1 MEENVNQTEKEMAE
15 NEKQNQT
22 GKEVA
27 ENEKQNQTGK
37 EVAENANLEQTE
49 TIRGLTAQQVEERK
63 EKGLWNKKAES
74 ATKTTK
80 EIVKSNVFTYFNLI
94 FLVIAL
100 LLIGVGAFRDL
111 TFLPI
116 IVANTL
122 IGIVQEI
129 RSKKVLDDL
138 SILNSPKT
146 RVIREGSKKEIPAEE
161 LVMDDIVE
169 LSAGG
174 QIPADAVVLEGQ
186 LNVNES
192 LLTGEADEIVKKN
205 GDELLSGSFV
215 VSGSCLAQLTKVGEE
230 SYISKLTHRATQTK
244 EGEQSEMIRSLNRL
258 VQAVG
263 IVIIPIGVVLFIQQ
277 FVYAGTPLRDSV
289 TSMVAAII
297 GMIPEG
303 LYLLASVAMAV
314 SAMRLAK
321 QQVLIHDM
329 KCIETLARVDV
340 LCVDKTGTITVPDME
355 VDTFVLTEDL
365 MKTVP
370 DGDDG
375 TRVYVDAG
383 DREEQE
389 QKYRQVNMNADN
401 ATMEAVKAYF
411 KTGNTVNIKK
421 ADKVFAFSSKTKY
434 SGIISEGKSYVI
446 GAPEFVLREDY
457 AEYKDRI
464 EAYSEK
470 GYRVLVYGR
479 YEGILD
485 GQQLTEKVLPIAFI
499 MLTNAI
505 REGAKETFSY
515 FTERGVEIKVISGD
529 NPKTVAEIAEK
540 AGICGADN
548 YVDASTLTTDE
559 SIAQAVAKYQIFGR
573 VTPDQKLKFVEALK
587 AQGRTV
593 AMTGDGVNDVLALK
607 DADCSI
613 AMASGSEAASQV
625 AQLVLLDNDFSR
637 MPSVVMEGRRVVN
650 NIQRSAS
657 LYLVKNIFSML
668 LAVFSMISM
677 INYPLEPS
685 QISLISMFTIGIPS
699 FVLALEPNKDRI
711 QGHFMTNVLLKALPA
726 GLTDFFAVSSL
737 VLFCQVFGVN
747 EEDISTSCTILVA
760 IVGFMILYQIA
771 KPMTAGHRVLMVGM
785 VAGWLFCMI
794 FVSHLFAIRDISGQ
808 CMMLTAV
815 FTVAA
820 ESILR
825 YLSKFVEWMRESLL
839 VLKKKIHQAT
849 A

>member
-15 NEKQNQT
+15 NEKQKQAEKAVTENKNQ
-22 GKEVA
+22 
-27 ENEKQNQTGK
+27 KQ
-37 EVAENANLEQTE
+37 AE
-49 TIRGLTAQQVEERK
+49 TIRGLTAQQVAERM

-80 EIVKSNVFTYFNLI
+80 EIIKSNVFTYFNLI

-116 IVANTL
+116 IIANTL

-146 RVIREGSKKEIPAEE
+146 RVIRDGSKKEIPADE
-161 LVMDDIVE
+161 LVLDDIVE

-174 QIPADAVVLEGQ
+174 QIPADAVVLNGQ

-192 LLTGEADEIVKKN
+192 LLTGESDEIVKKS

-215 VSGSCLAQLTKVGEE
+215 VSGSCLARLTKVGEE

-263 IVIIPIGVVLFIQQ
+263 IVIIPIGVVLFVQQ

-289 TSMVAAII
+289 TSMVAAIL

-383 DREEQE
+383 DREEQK
-389 QKYRQVNMNADN
+389 QKYRQVREKIAEFAVNMNADN

-434 SGIISEGKSYVI
+434 SGIISGGDSYLI

-457 AEYKDRI
+457 EHYKEKI

-479 YEGILD
+479 YEGVLD
-485 GQQLTEKVLPIAFI
+485 GQKLTEKALPVAFI

-529 NPKTVAEIAEK
+529 NPKTVAEIAQK

-559 SIAQAVAKYQIFGR
+559 SIAQAVMKYQIFGR

-668 LAVFSMISM
+668 LAVFSMIFM

-711 QGHFMTNVLLKALPA
+711 QGHFMTNILLKALPA
-726 GLTDFFAVSSL
+726 GLTDFLAVSSL
-737 VLFCQVFGVN
+737 VLFCQEFGVN
-747 EEDISTSCTILVA
+747 EGDISTSCTILVA

-771 KPMTAGHRVLMVGM
+771 KPMTIGHHVLMVGM

-794 FVSHLFAIRDISGQ
+794 FVSHLFAIRDISRQ

-815 FTVAA
+815 FAIATEPV
-820 ESILR
+820 LR
-825 YLSKFVEWMRESLL
+825 YLSKFVEWLRGSLL
-839 VLKKKIHQAT
+839 VLKKKIHRVT

>member
-15 NEKQNQT
+15 NEKQKQAEKAVTENKNQ
-22 GKEVA
+22 
-27 ENEKQNQTGK
+27 KQ
-37 EVAENANLEQTE
+37 AE
-49 TIRGLTAQQVEERK
+49 TIRGLTAQQVAERM

-80 EIVKSNVFTYFNLI
+80 EIIKSNVFTYFNLI

-116 IVANTL
+116 IIANTL

-146 RVIREGSKKEIPAEE
+146 RVIRDGSKKEIPADE
-161 LVMDDIVE
+161 LVLDDIVE

-174 QIPADAVVLEGQ
+174 QIPADAVVLNGQ

-192 LLTGEADEIVKKN
+192 LLTGESDEIVKKS

-215 VSGSCLAQLTKVGEE
+215 VSGSCLARLTKVGEE

-263 IVIIPIGVVLFIQQ
+263 IVIIPIGVVLFVQQ

-289 TSMVAAII
+289 TSMVAAIL

-383 DREEQE
+383 DREEQK
-389 QKYRQVNMNADN
+389 QKYRQVREKIAEFAVNMNADN

-434 SGIISEGKSYVI
+434 SGIISGGDSYLI

-457 AEYKDRI
+457 EHYKEKI
-464 EAYSEK
+464 ETYSEK

-479 YEGILD
+479 YEGVLD
-485 GQQLTEKVLPIAFI
+485 GQKLTKKALPVAFI

-529 NPKTVAEIAEK
+529 NPKTVAEIAQK

-559 SIAQAVAKYQIFGR
+559 SIAQAVMKYQIFGR

-668 LAVFSMISM
+668 LAVFSMIFM

-726 GLTDFFAVSSL
+726 GLTDFLAVSSL
-737 VLFCQVFGVN
+737 VLFCQEFGVN
-747 EEDISTSCTILVA
+747 EGDISTSCTILVA

-771 KPMTAGHRVLMVGM
+771 KPMTIGHRVLMVGM

-794 FVSHLFAIRDISGQ
+794 FVSHLFAIRDISMQ

-815 FTVAA
+815 FAIATEPV
-820 ESILR
+820 LR
-825 YLSKFVEWMRESLL
+825 YLSKFVEWLRGSLL
-839 VLKKKIHQAT
+839 VLKKKIHRVT